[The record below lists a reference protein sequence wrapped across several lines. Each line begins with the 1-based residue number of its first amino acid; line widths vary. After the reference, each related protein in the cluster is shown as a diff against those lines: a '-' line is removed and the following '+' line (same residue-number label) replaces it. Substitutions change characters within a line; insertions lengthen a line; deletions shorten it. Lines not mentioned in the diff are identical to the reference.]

1 MKDADKVLPKPELG
15 DAWLKFVREQRPKP
29 HIRFWA
35 GRWYVHPDRE
45 TTFAIASGATVLT
58 AWASCQLIEY
68 DRELLAAVRGG
79 KLSMN
84 VITAAWRRL
93 RGERGQ
99 NSG

>member
-35 GRWYVHPDRE
+35 GRWYVHPDSE

-58 AWASCQLIEY
+58 AWASYQLIEY
-68 DRELLAAVRGG
+68 DRELLAAARGG
-79 KLSMN
+79 KFSMN

-93 RGERGQ
+93 RGKRGK
-99 NSG
+99 NGR